1 MFNKRMDMYSR
12 LRREKT
18 STVQKRN
25 PQAWFLFFRKV
36 VKIHNR
42 MKQNRHLTTQFNAVP
57 LSNNYNENNHFLCNF
72 FIIEYQRGYNNQ

>member
-36 VKIHNR
+36 VKNLQPN
-42 MKQNRHLTTQFNAVP
+42 KTKP
-57 LSNNYNENNHFLCNF
+57 PSYNSIQRCA
-72 FIIEYQRGYNNQ
+72 IIK

>member
-25 PQAWFLFFRKV
+25 PQAWFLYFRKV
-36 VKIHNR
+36 VKNLQPN
-42 MKQNRHLTTQFNAVP
+42 KTKP
-57 LSNNYNENNHFLCNF
+57 PSYNS
-72 FIIEYQRGYNNQ
+72 IQRCANIK

>member
-36 VKIHNR
+36 VK
-42 MKQNRHLTTQFNAVP
+42 KKTRHLTTQFNAVP
-57 LSNNYNENNHFLCNF
+57 LSNN
-72 FIIEYQRGYNNQ
+72 

>member
-25 PQAWFLFFRKV
+25 PQAWFLFFRKI
-36 VKIHNR
+36 VK
-42 MKQNRHLTTQFNAVP
+42 KNRHLTTQFNAVP
-57 LSNNYNENNHFLCNF
+57 LSNN
-72 FIIEYQRGYNNQ
+72 

>member
-36 VKIHNR
+36 VNKT
-42 MKQNRHLTTQFNAVP
+42 KP
-57 LSNNYNENNHFLCNF
+57 PSYNSIQRCA
-72 FIIEYQRGYNNQ
+72 IIK

>member
-25 PQAWFLFFRKV
+25 PPAWFLCFQKGC
-36 VKIHNR
+36 KNLQP
-42 MKQNRHLTTQFNAVP
+42 KKTKP
-57 LSNNYNENNHFLCNF
+57 PSYNSIQRCA
-72 FIIEYQRGYNNQ
+72 IIK

>member
-12 LRREKT
+12 LRIMT

-36 VKIHNR
+36 VKIYNR
-42 MKQNRHLTTQFNAVP
+42 IKQNRHLTTQINAVP
-57 LSNNYNENNHFLCNF
+57 LSNN
-72 FIIEYQRGYNNQ
+72 

>member
-1 MFNKRMDMYSR
+1 MFSKRMDMYSR

-36 VKIHNR
+36 VKKKTAILQLNSTLCHY
-42 MKQNRHLTTQFNAVP
+42 QII
-57 LSNNYNENNHFLCNF
+57 NENNHFLCNF

>member
-1 MFNKRMDMYSR
+1 MYSR

-36 VKIHNR
+36 VKNLQPN
-42 MKQNRHLTTQFNAVP
+42 KTKP
-57 LSNNYNENNHFLCNF
+57 PSYNSIQRCA
-72 FIIEYQRGYNNQ
+72 IIK

>member
-25 PQAWFLFFRKV
+25 PQAWFFVFQKGCKNLQPNETK
-36 VKIHNR
+36 
-42 MKQNRHLTTQFNAVP
+42 P
-57 LSNNYNENNHFLCNF
+57 PSYNSIQRCA
-72 FIIEYQRGYNNQ
+72 IIK

>member
-25 PQAWFLFFRKV
+25 PQAWFLLFRKV
-36 VKIHNR
+36 VKIYNR
-42 MKQNRHLTTQFNAVP
+42 IKQNRHLTTQINAVP
-57 LSNNYNENNHFLCNF
+57 LSNN
-72 FIIEYQRGYNNQ
+72 